1 MSKTSN
7 QSKARHMHALHVD
20 AAERSS
26 VIFLLMLRIQQNF
39 GQSVLEGITNTV
51 HAALEAEDALP

>member
-1 MSKTSN
+1 MSFRDESR
-7 QSKARHMHALHVD
+7 ARLMHAMHVD
-20 AAERSS
+20 AAETSS

-39 GQSVLEGITNTV
+39 GQSVLERMTNAA